1 MDNLVTLRR
10 LQRRITGRNC
20 CVELAIMIEGQ
31 DGLTWERWRR
41 LATMAEDGGFAGL
54 FRSHHFTNPEGPHTD
69 ALDLWASLT
78 YLACTTS
85 RIEFGQLVSPVSFA
99 NPVTSAWT
107 AAAIS
112 DLSGGRM
119 RLGLG
124 AGWQDREHTSYGF
137 ALGDLD
143 ERFTRLQEALEVVS
157 LLLRSNDPVDFS
169 GRFFTLKDALLLPRP
184 AQAGHPPIVIG
195 GNGPKRTLPLVARYA
210 DEWNAV
216 GATRDRFVDLNA
228 TLDELLAARGRNPGD
243 VKRTLM
249 TRVIVGKDDAQI
261 TTKLKGRDRAELAG
275 RGAVIG
281 TPNEIVDQLGA
292 LESAGVSRVQGQW
305 LDLDDIPGLEILA
318 AEVIPQLG

>member
-1 MDNLVTLRR
+1 
-10 LQRRITGRNC
+10 
-20 CVELAIMIEGQ
+20 VELAIMIEGQ
-31 DGLTWERWRR
+31 DGLTWERWHR

-54 FRSHHFTNPEGPHTD
+54 FRSDHFTNPEGPHTD

-78 YLACTTS
+78 YLACNTS
-85 RIEFGQLVSPVSFA
+85 RIEFGQLVSPASVR
-99 NPVTSAWT
+99 NPVVTAWT

-112 DLSGGRM
+112 DLSGGRL

-143 ERFTRLQEALEVVS
+143 ERFTRLQEALEVVT
-157 LLLRSNDPVDFS
+157 LLLRSNDPVSFS

-184 AQAGHPPIVIG
+184 AQAGHPPVVIG

-216 GATRDRFVDLNA
+216 GATRDRVANLN
-228 TLDELLAARGRNPGD
+228 TSLDALITARGRQPSD
-243 VKRTLM
+243 VKRSLM

-261 TTKLKGRDRAELAG
+261 TTKLKGRDRDELAG
-275 RGAVIG
+275 RGAIIV
-281 TPNEIVDQLGA
+281 TPTAIVDQLGA
-292 LESAGVSRVQGQW
+292 LESAGVSRVQAQW
-305 LDLDDIPGLEILA
+305 LDMDDIPGLELLA